1 MQDSLTFVACINHKD
16 FALIPR
22 SCSLFDLQ
30 PEARPRVEAGI
41 AAEGSNL
48 CGMAACISW
57 TETDV
62 TASR

>member
-1 MQDSLTFVACINHKD
+1 LLFS
-16 FALIPR
+16 R

-30 PEARPRVEAGI
+30 PEARTRVEAGI

-57 TETDV
+57 VETDV
-62 TASR
+62 TASRYVFSELFIIAGLA